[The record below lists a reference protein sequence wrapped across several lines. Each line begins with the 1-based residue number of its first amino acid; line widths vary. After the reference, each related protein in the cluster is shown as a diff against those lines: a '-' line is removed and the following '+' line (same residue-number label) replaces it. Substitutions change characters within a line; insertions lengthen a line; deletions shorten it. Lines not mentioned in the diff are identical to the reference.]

1 MKDITF
7 TLPISKIDEEQ
18 RIVYG
23 IATTEQLDKQNEIVD
38 YEASKK
44 AFGDWVGN
52 IREMHRPDSAVGKAI
67 DIQFDDDKKQVMIG
81 AYISKSPDGEN
92 AWTKIKENILT
103 GFSIGGKVFKT
114 VEETVKSDS
123 GDVAAKR
130 ISDYE
135 LSETSLVDNPAN
147 PDAKFIMVKSANGH
161 LDQVEEM
168 VDKPKISE
176 PYWLKSFNFS
186 IDQNNQLLN
195 KADNEGDME
204 KKDYSTKERKQMA
217 DSGEAL
223 PDGSFPI
230 KNKTDL
236 KNAIQSIGRA
246 KDEAKAKTHIKARAK
261 DLGATDM
268 IPDTW
273 KASKPEMKKADESKE
288 EVEDEQVASDDKSG
302 NQDEDKSETE
312 GETPQGAPD
321 ERSDE
326 AEAEPEAEEET
337 PPTSSDESGDSEQDQ
352 PLANGTEAPQK
363 VEEKSDKPQM
373 AKSEVR
379 KGLYE
384 VGSLADAIAMIACI
398 KDWCVM
404 EAEYEQ
410 DGSDIPT
417 RLTEAIDNLG
427 GILADMAK
435 EEATEAAGAEE
446 ELELANQ
453 PDMTKAIE
461 EATAKALDNA
471 VKSFGDKVE
480 ALVKPLADRVATLE
494 HQPASVDRP
503 KASFVEIDK
512 GVGTTPD
519 RSDADRARWEDL
531 KKVATERK
539 DDPSFTRS
547 QRTALVD
554 EMWALNKRIN
564 HTRTQDL
571 HPEIKAEF
579 PQAFSN

>member
-7 TLPISKIDEEQ
+7 TLPISKVDEEQ
-18 RIVYG
+18 RMVYG

-38 YEASKK
+38 YEASKR
-44 AFGDWVGN
+44 AFSSWVGN
-52 IREMHRPDSAVGKAI
+52 IREMHKPDSAVGKAI
-67 DIQFDDDKKQVMIG
+67 DIQYDDDKKQVMIG
-81 AYISKSPDGEN
+81 AYISKSPDGES

-114 VEETVKSDS
+114 TEETVKSDS
-123 GDVAAKR
+123 GDIAAKR
-130 ISDYE
+130 IADYE

-147 PDAKFIMVKSANGH
+147 PEAQFIMVKSADGH
-161 LDQVEEM
+161 LDQVEQM
-168 VDKPKISE
+168 VAKPKVSE

-186 IDQNNQLLN
+186 IDQNNQLL
-195 KADNEGDME
+195 KKTDNEGDME

-217 DSGEAL
+217 ESGEAL

-230 KNKTDL
+230 KNKKDL

-246 KDEAKAKTHIKARAK
+246 KDEAKAKAHIKARAK

-273 KASKPEMKKADESKE
+273 KADKPEMKKADEPAAEPAGEKE
-288 EVEDEQVASDDKSG
+288 EEDVASQEEPDNVEGDES
-302 NQDEDKSETE
+302 EDK
-312 GETPQGAPD
+312 
-321 ERSDE
+321 
-326 AEAEPEAEEET
+326 PEAE
-337 PPTSSDESGDSEQDQ
+337 
-352 PLANGTEAPQK
+352 GTAPQDDSSEDDTPSDAPSDTPSDDASDSPDEAK
-363 VEEKSDKPQM
+363 VAKPEM
-373 AKSEVR
+373 AKAEVK

-398 KDWCVM
+398 KDWCMM
-404 EAEYEQ
+404 EAEVEQ
-410 DGSDIPT
+410 DGSDIPA

-435 EEATEAAGAEE
+435 EEATEASGKDAEDGV
-446 ELELANQ
+446 ELAAQ
-453 PDMTKAIE
+453 PDITKAVAD
-461 EATAKALDNA
+461 ATTKALDDA

-480 ALVKPLADRVATLE
+480 ALVKPLADRVASLE
-494 HQPASVDRP
+494 NQPAAADRP

-512 GVGTTPD
+512 GVGTMPD
-519 RSDADRARWEDL
+519 QTDKDRARWEEL
-531 KKVATERK
+531 KKVAADRK
-539 DDPSFTRS
+539 DDPAFTRS

-564 HTRTQDL
+564 HTRTQDM
-571 HPEIKAEF
+571 HPEIRNEF